1 MTVSKDLFKQTVG
14 SFPTGVTVT
23 TAYSAD
29 GQVVGMTA
37 SAFSSVSLDPLLVLM
52 CPAKDAECYSAL
64 TEADYFSIHLLA
76 GDQGPLAWQFA
87 KSDVDKTQGLSLDK
101 GPNGSPKIQ
110 GCLAYLECRHHALY
124 DGGDH
129 GILVGEVTH
138 IELPET
144 DREPLVYCKSTL
156 GPLPRIDAQ

>member
-110 GCLAYLECRHHALY
+110 RCLAYLECRHHALY

-129 GILVGEVTH
+129 GILVGEVRH

-156 GPLPRIDAQ
+156 GPLPRIGAQ

>member
-1 MTVSKDLFKQTVG
+1 MTVSQDLFKQTMG

-23 TAYSAD
+23 TAYKAD

-64 TEADYFSIHLLA
+64 TEATYFSIHLLA

-87 KSDVDKTQGLSLDK
+87 KSDMDKTEGLTLSQ
-101 GPNGSPKIQ
+101 GPNGSPKIH

-138 IELPET
+138 IELPDT
-144 DREPLVYCKSTL
+144 DRDPLVYCKSAL
-156 GPLPRIDAQ
+156 GPLPSIRT

>member
-110 GCLAYLECRHHALY
+110 GCLAYMECRHHALY

-129 GILVGEVTH
+129 GILVGEVRH

>member
-87 KSDVDKTQGLSLDK
+87 KSDVDKTQGLSLEK

-129 GILVGEVTH
+129 GILVGEVRH

>member
-14 SFPTGVTVT
+14 SFPTGITVT
-23 TAYSAD
+23 TACAAD

-64 TEADYFSIHLLA
+64 TEANYFSIHLLA

-87 KSDVDKTQGLSLDK
+87 KSDVDKAQGLSLDK

-156 GPLPRIDAQ
+156 GPLPPLDAQ

>member
-23 TAYSAD
+23 TAYDAD

-129 GILVGEVTH
+129 GILVGEVRH

>member
-101 GPNGSPKIQ
+101 GPNGSPRIQ

-129 GILVGEVTH
+129 GILVGEVRH